1 MARILVVDDEA
12 SIREIA
18 CKLLTLHGHTVDT
31 AADGAAAIDMLEKT
45 TYDLM
50 LLDHFMPK
58 ISGIQTVSIVRTS
71 PRFKKLKI
79 LMLTSMSVT
88 KDVNEAFE
96 AGIDGYVIKP
106 FTMKHLI
113 EKVETTLLGGR

>member
-18 CKLLTLHGHTVDT
+18 RKLLTLHDHKVDT

-45 TYDLM
+45 TYDLV

-58 ISGIQTVSIVRTS
+58 ISGIQVVSIVRTS
-71 PRFKKLKI
+71 PKFKRLKI
-79 LMLTSMSVT
+79 LMLTSMSIT

-96 AGIDGYVIKP
+96 AGIDGYIIKP
-106 FTMKHLI
+106 FTMKQLI
-113 EKVETTLLGGR
+113 EKVEKTLLSER

>member
-18 CKLLTLHGHTVDT
+18 RKLLTLHGHTADT
-31 AADGAAAIDMLEKT
+31 AADGAQAIDMLEKS

-58 ISGIQTVSIVRTS
+58 IAGIQVVEIVRTS
-71 PRFKKLKI
+71 PKFKKLKI

-88 KDVNEAFE
+88 KDVDEAFE
-96 AGIDGYVIKP
+96 AGIDGYIIKP
-106 FTMKHLI
+106 FTMKQLI
-113 EKVETTLLGGR
+113 EKVEKTLQGER

>member
-12 SIREIA
+12 PIREIA
-18 CKLLTLHGHTVDT
+18 RKLLTLHGHKVDT
-31 AADGAAAIDMLEKT
+31 AADGSLAIDMLEKT
-45 TYDLM
+45 DYDLM

-71 PRFKKLKI
+71 PKFKKLKI
-79 LMLTSMSVT
+79 LMLTSLSVT
-88 KDVNEAFE
+88 KDVDEAFE
-96 AGIDGYVIKP
+96 AGIDGYIIKP

-113 EKVETTLLGGR
+113 GKVEDTLQGVR

>member
-18 CKLLTLHGHTVDT
+18 RKLLTLHGHKVDT
-31 AADGAAAIDMLEKT
+31 AADGAQAIDQLEKS

-58 ISGIQTVSIVRTS
+58 IPGIQVVEIVRTS
-71 PRFKKLKI
+71 PKFKKLRI

-88 KDVNEAFE
+88 KDVDEAFE
-96 AGIDGYVIKP
+96 AGIDGYIIKP
-106 FTMKHLI
+106 FTMKQLI
-113 EKVETTLLGGR
+113 EKVEKTLQSAR

>member
-12 SIREIA
+12 SIREITR
-18 CKLLTLHGHTVDT
+18 KLLTLHGHTVDT
-31 AADGAAAIDMLEKT
+31 AADGALAIDQLGKK

-58 ISGIQTVSIVRTS
+58 ITGIQVVEIVRTS
-71 PRFKKLKI
+71 PRYEKLKI

-88 KDVNEAFE
+88 KDVDEAFE
-96 AGIDGYVIKP
+96 AGIDGYIIKP
-106 FTMKHLI
+106 FNMKQLV
-113 EKVETTLLGGR
+113 EKVEKTLQGKR